1 MEVVQVF
8 SNKKQFLE
16 LLLLADEQESMIDRY
31 LEAGDLFALYDGGLR
46 SVCVVLKVNDRIYE
60 IKNIATYEEFRGK
73 GYGKYLVRFIPEHYR
88 DECDTMFVGT
98 GDIPIITKFYEQC
111 GFTYSH
117 KIKNFFVDN
126 YDHLMFESGIQLI
139 DMVYFKKELR

>member
-8 SNKKQFLE
+8 SDKKQFLE

-46 SVCVVLKVNDRIYE
+46 SVCVVARVDDRIYE
-60 IKNIATYEEFRGK
+60 LKNIATYEEFRGK
-73 GYGKYLVRFIPEHYR
+73 GYGKYLVRFVLEHYR
-88 DECDTMFVGT
+88 GVCDIMFVGT
-98 GDIPIITKFYEQC
+98 GDFPVITKFYEKC

-117 KIKNFFVDN
+117 TIKNFFVDN
-126 YDHLMFESGIQLI
+126 YDHPMFESGIQLI